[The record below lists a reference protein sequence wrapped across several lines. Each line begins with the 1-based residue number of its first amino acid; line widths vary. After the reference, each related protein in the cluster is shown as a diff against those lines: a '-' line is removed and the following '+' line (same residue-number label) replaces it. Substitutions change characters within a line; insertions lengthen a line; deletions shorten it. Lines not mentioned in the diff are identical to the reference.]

1 LDLEVDRQMK
11 YRILGSS
18 ALRVS
23 ELALGTMTFGEKW
36 GWGAGLDES
45 RRMLD
50 LYVDRGGNFV
60 DTASNYTDGESEEQL
75 GELLTGRRDRIVL
88 ATKYTLTSRPD
99 DPNAGGN
106 HRKNLV
112 QTLDQSLRR
121 LRTDRIDLLW
131 MHMWDGISP
140 IDEVVRAL
148 DDMVA
153 AGKVLAIGI
162 SDTPAWV
169 ISRAVAITE
178 LRGWARPT
186 AIQLPYSVSSRDAER
201 ELIPM
206 AAGLNL
212 GVLAWGNLDG
222 GILTGKYADS
232 GGGSRRYGDHS
243 PGERPARIASLVR
256 EIAAG
261 CDATPA
267 QICIAWVLAQRRL
280 ANIVPIL
287 GARTSTQLAENL
299 DSLDV
304 TLGQESLT
312 RFEEASAF
320 ELGFPSRFL
329 ADDDV
334 VQLIFGTTRGLI
346 AN

>member
-1 LDLEVDRQMK
+1 MK
-11 YRILGSS
+11 YRLLGNS

-60 DTASNYTDGESEEQL
+60 DTASNYTDGQSEEQL
-75 GELLTGRRDRIVL
+75 GELLAGRRERIVL

-112 QTLDQSLRR
+112 QTLEASLRR

-131 MHMWDGISP
+131 MHMWDGITP

-169 ISRAVAITE
+169 VSRAVAIAE
-178 LRGWARPT
+178 LRGWSRPA
-186 AIQLPYSVSSRDAER
+186 AIQLPYSLSGRDAER
-201 ELIPM
+201 ELLPM

-222 GILTGKYADS
+222 GVLTGKYSEAAA
-232 GGGSRRYGDHS
+232 GSRRYGDHS
-243 PGERPARIASLVR
+243 PGERAAKVASVVR
-256 EIAAG
+256 ETAG
-261 CDATPA
+261 ACDAAPA
-267 QICIAWVLAQRRL
+267 QVCIAWVLAQRKL
-280 ANIVPIL
+280 ANLVPIL
-287 GARTSTQLAENL
+287 GARTATQLGENL
-299 DSLDV
+299 DSLDL
-304 TLGQESLT
+304 TLPPEQLA
-312 RFEEASAF
+312 RLEEATAIRH
-320 ELGFPSRFL
+320 GFPSTFL

-334 VQLIFGTTRGLI
+334 VQLMFGTTRELI
-346 AN
+346 TA

>member
-1 LDLEVDRQMK
+1 MR

-36 GWGAGLDES
+36 GWGAGFDES

-50 LYVDRGGNFV
+50 LYIDRGGNFV

-75 GELLTGRRDRIVL
+75 GEMLVGRRDRIVL

-112 QTLDQSLRR
+112 QTLEESLRR
-121 LRTDRIDLLW
+121 LRTDRVDLLW
-131 MHMWDGISP
+131 MHMWDGITP

-148 DDMVA
+148 NDLVA

-169 ISRAVAITE
+169 ISRAVAIAE

-186 AIQLPYSVSSRDAER
+186 AIQLPYSLSGRDAER
-201 ELIPM
+201 ELLPM

-212 GVLAWGNLDG
+212 AVLAWGNLDG
-222 GILTGKYADS
+222 GVLTGKYS
-232 GGGSRRYGDHS
+232 GGDAGPRRYGDHS
-243 PGERPARIASLVR
+243 PGERPAKVAALVR
-256 EIAAG
+256 EIAAA

-267 QICIAWVLAQRRL
+267 QVCVAWVLAQRRV
-280 ANIVPIL
+280 ANLVPIL
-287 GARTSTQLAENL
+287 GARTATQLAENL
-299 DSLDV
+299 DALDL
-304 TLGQESLT
+304 TLGPEFLG
-312 RFEEASAF
+312 RLEEATAIR
-320 ELGFPSRFL
+320 LGFPSTFL

-334 VQLIFGTTRGLI
+334 VQLIFGTTRALI

>member
-1 LDLEVDRQMK
+1 MR

-36 GWGAGLDES
+36 GWGAGFDES

-50 LYVDRGGNFV
+50 LYIDRGGNFV
-60 DTASNYTDGESEEQL
+60 DTASNYTDGESEKQL
-75 GELLTGRRDRIVL
+75 GEMLVGRRDRIVL
-88 ATKYTLTSRPD
+88 ATKYTLTSRTD

-106 HRKNLV
+106 HRKNMV
-112 QTLDQSLRR
+112 QTLEQSLRQ

-131 MHMWDGISP
+131 MHMWDGITP

-148 DDMVA
+148 DDLVA

-169 ISRAVAITE
+169 ISRAVAIAE
-178 LRGWARPT
+178 LRGWARPA
-186 AIQLPYSVSSRDAER
+186 AIQLPYSLSGRDGER
-201 ELIPM
+201 ELLPM
-206 AAGLNL
+206 AAALDL
-212 GVLAWGNLDG
+212 AVLAWGNLDG
-222 GILTGKYADS
+222 GVLTGKYSEGD
-232 GGGSRRYGDHS
+232 GGPRRYGDHS
-243 PGERPARIASLVR
+243 PGERPAMVAALVR

-267 QICIAWVLAQRRL
+267 QVCIAWVLAQRRL
-280 ANIVPIL
+280 ANLVPIL
-287 GARTSTQLAENL
+287 GARTATQLAENL
-299 DSLDV
+299 DALDL
-304 TLGQESLT
+304 TLGPELLA
-312 RFEEASAF
+312 RLEEATAIR
-320 ELGFPSRFL
+320 LGFPSTFL

-334 VQLIFGTTRGLI
+334 VQLIFGTTRRLI

>member
-1 LDLEVDRQMK
+1 MR

-50 LYVDRGGNFV
+50 LYIDRGGNFV

-75 GELLTGRRDRIVL
+75 GELLTGRRERIVL

-112 QTLDQSLRR
+112 QTLDQSLGR

-131 MHMWDGISP
+131 MHMWDGITP

-169 ISRAVAITE
+169 ISRAAAITE
-178 LRGWARPT
+178 LRGWSRPA
-186 AIQLPYSVSSRDAER
+186 AIQLAYSVSSRDAER
-201 ELIPM
+201 ELLPM

-212 GVLAWGNLDG
+212 AVLAWGNLNG
-222 GILTGKYADS
+222 GILTGKYGE
-232 GGGSRRYGDHS
+232 GGAGPRRYGDHS
-243 PGERPARIASLVR
+243 PGERPARVASVVR
-256 EIAAG
+256 EIADG
-261 CDATPA
+261 RGATPA
-267 QICIAWVLAQRRL
+267 QVCIAWVLAQRRL
-280 ANIVPIL
+280 ANLIPIL
-287 GARTSTQLAENL
+287 GARTATQLAENL
-299 DSLDV
+299 ASLDL
-304 TLGQESLT
+304 TLGPESLA
-312 RFEEASAF
+312 RLEEAAAF
-320 ELGFPSRFL
+320 QLGFPSTFL
-329 ADDDV
+329 ADDEV
-334 VQLIFGTTRGLI
+334 VQLIFGTTRELI

>member
-1 LDLEVDRQMK
+1 LK
-11 YRILGSS
+11 YRILGNSG
-18 ALRVS
+18 LRVS
-23 ELALGTMTFGEKW
+23 ALALGTMTFGEKW
-36 GWGAGLDES
+36 GWGAGFDES

-75 GELLTGRRDRIVL
+75 GELLAGRRERIVL

-112 QTLDQSLRR
+112 QTLEASLRR

-131 MHMWDGISP
+131 MHMWDGITP

-148 DDMVA
+148 DDLVT

-178 LRGWARPT
+178 LRGWSRPA
-186 AIQLPYSVSSRDAER
+186 AIQLPYSLSGRDAER
-201 ELIPM
+201 ELLPM
-206 AAGLNL
+206 ASALNL

-222 GILTGKYADS
+222 GVLTGKYSDGS
-232 GGGSRRYGDHS
+232 GAPRRYGDHS
-243 PGERPARIASLVR
+243 PGDRPAK
-256 EIAAG
+256 IAAVIRETAVA
-261 CDATPA
+261 CDAKPA
-267 QICIAWVLAQRRL
+267 QVCIAWVLAQRKL
-280 ANIVPIL
+280 ANLVPVL
-287 GARTSTQLAENL
+287 GARTATQLEENL
-299 DSLDV
+299 GSLD
-304 TLGQESLT
+304 LSLPPELLA
-312 RFEEASAF
+312 RLEEATAIR
-320 ELGFPSRFL
+320 LGFPSSFL

-334 VQLIFGTTRGLI
+334 VQLIFGTTRDLI
-346 AN
+346 TN